1 MKKILISTVLALS
14 AFLILNISVAQAAI
28 FQDYKNTEFYQRVN
42 EAATAGDAEYQE
54 NSLENIISTGIRV
67 FLSILGTIFIVLMF
81 VAGNNWMQAAGNEEK
96 IKKSKATIQNL
107 LIGLSLVLV
116 AYALASGLGGL
127 LARIIVAK

>member
-1 MKKILISTVLALS
+1 MKKILVSTVLALS

-42 EAATAGDAEYQE
+42 EAATMGDAEYQE
-54 NSLENIISTGIRV
+54 NNLENIISTGIRV

-96 IKKSKATIQNL
+96 IKKAQSTIKSA
-107 LIGLSLVLV
+107 LIGLIVSLSAWSLWTFVLRR
-116 AYALASGLGGL
+116 LILMGQ
-127 LARIIVAK
+127 